1 MNIQLQQY
9 PKLQEIQTTSQ
20 TQNVSKM
27 ILKIFQLYQQY
38 KKYST
43 DQILVELSYLLNMSV
58 ADLVL
63 NINKEKANQDMQESE
78 QSHSTCSSSIRQ
90 TQEEIRA
97 TKIIVQK
104 ETKKLP
110 TNMIKHN
117 KFTQEEIMMVWQLY
131 NNCEL
136 PENEKIDFIQNQ
148 LKFRKQVQ
156 QIVYRLK
163 AQNNQ

>member
-9 PKLQEIQTTSQ
+9 PKLQEIQVTSQ

-27 ILKIFQLYQQY
+27 ILKIFQLYKQY

-63 NINKEKANQDMQESE
+63 NINKEKANQNTQDSE
-78 QSHSTCSSSIRQ
+78 QSQSTSQ
-90 TQEEIRA
+90 VQEEIRA
-97 TKIIVQK
+97 TKIVVQK

-110 TNMIKHN
+110 TNMIKHS

-136 PENEKIDFIQNQ
+136 PENAKIDFIQNQ

-163 AQNNQ
+163 AQNSK